1 MLSRVHSLGLRGV
14 DGFPVVVELD
24 LAGGLPSFATVGLPD
39 HAVKESRERVAAAV
53 RNSGFKFPSR
63 RVTVNL
69 APARPRKE
77 GSHYDLPIA
86 LALLAASGQAPAGE
100 WETSWCFVGELSL
113 DGRVRPV
120 PGVLAMAARARAEG
134 FAAIVVPAENA
145 EEAAASGLK
154 ALAVCDLREAVDLLG
169 GRSRPAAAP
178 APAQRNEVEDVA
190 YGKTSDEA
198 SLDLCDVRG
207 QTLAKRA
214 LEIAAAGG
222 HNLLLIGP
230 PGTGKSMLARRLP
243 GLLPP
248 PSEAEAVEIT
258 MVQSAFGR
266 VPVGG
271 LLRRR
276 PFRAPHHA
284 TSAAALVGGGP
295 AARPGEIC
303 LAHGGVLF
311 LDELAEFPRPALE
324 ALRQPLEERV
334 VRVARAKDS
343 LEYPA
348 RFLLVA
354 ATNPCPCGW
363 RGHPRRACVCPAN
376 KVAGYLG
383 RLSGPL
389 LDRIDLQVEVSAVAF
404 DDWASAASPSGGT
417 REARKRV
424 DAARARQ
431 RARLG
436 DAPAALNAFVDGADA
451 RRHARLKPDGLAVL
465 AAAESRAALSARA
478 LDRVLRV
485 ARTIADLAGA
495 EFVGAEHLVEALQ
508 YRGLDRLRAA
518 LEEQR

>member
-1 MLSRVHSLGLRGV
+1 MLSRVNSLGLRGV
-14 DGFPVVVELD
+14 EGFPVVVELD
-24 LAGGLPSFATVGLPD
+24 LAGGLPAFATVGLPD
-39 HAVKESRERVAAAV
+39 VAVREARERVTAAV

-63 RVTVNL
+63 RITVNL

-86 LALLAASGQAPAGE
+86 VALLAASGQAPSGA
-100 WETSWCFVGELSL
+100 WEKEWCFVGELSL

-120 PGVLAMAARARAEG
+120 PGVLAMAERARDEG
-134 FAAIVVPAENA
+134 YRVIVVPEDNVA
-145 EEAAASGLK
+145 EAAAAGLR
-154 ALAVCDLREAVDLLG
+154 ALPVGDLREAVGLLSG
-169 GRSRPAAAP
+169 RPARTATAAVPAAP
-178 APAQRNEVEDVA
+178 A
-190 YGKTSDEA
+190 
-198 SLDLCDVRG
+198 LDAPGEPDLADVRG
-207 QTLAKRA
+207 QAAAKRA

-248 PSEAEAVEIT
+248 MSEAEAVEVTKI
-258 MVQSAFGR
+258 QSACGR
-266 VPVGG
+266 APQGG
-271 LLRRR
+271 LARAR

-284 TSAAALVGGGP
+284 CSAPALVGGGP
-295 AARPGEIC
+295 SARPGEIC

-324 ALRQPLEERV
+324 ALRQPLEDRA

-363 RGHPRRACVCPAN
+363 RGHPRRACSCAAPT
-376 KVAGYLG
+376 VARYLG

-389 LDRIDLQVEVSAVAF
+389 LDRVDLQVETPSVAF
-404 DDWASAASPSGGT
+404 GDWAGDGAPVEGSAA
-417 REARKRV
+417 ARVRV
-424 DAARARQ
+424 AAARERQ
-431 RARLG
+431 RERLG
-436 DAPAALNAFVDGADA
+436 AAPGALNAFTPAADA
-451 RRHARLKPDGLAVL
+451 RRHARLDGRGLAVL
-465 AAAESRAALSARA
+465 EAAERAAALSARA

-485 ARTIADLAGA
+485 ARTIADLAGD
-495 EFVGAEHLVEALQ
+495 ERVGAAHLAEALQ
-508 YRGLDRLRAA
+508 YRALDRLRAV

>member
-1 MLSRVHSLGLRGV
+1 MLSRVNSLGLRGV
-14 DGFPVVVELD
+14 EGFPVVVELD
-24 LAGGLPSFATVGLPD
+24 LAPGLPAFATVGLPD
-39 HAVKESRERVAAAV
+39 HTVKESRERVTAAV

-63 RVTVNL
+63 RITVNL

-86 LALLAASGQAPAGE
+86 LALLAASGQAPSGV
-100 WETSWCFVGELSL
+100 WEKDWCFLGELSL

-120 PGVLAMAARARAEG
+120 HGVLAMAARARADG
-134 FAAIVVPAENA
+134 FSTVVVPRENLG
-145 EEAAASGLK
+145 EAAAAGLR
-154 ALAVCDLREAVDLLG
+154 ALPVGDLREAVELLG
-169 GRSRPAAAP
+169 GRAARPAETAPRREPPLPAAP
-178 APAQRNEVEDVA
+178 GAE
-190 YGKTSDEA
+190 G
-198 SLDLCDVRG
+198 DLADVRG
-207 QTLAKRA
+207 QAAAKRA

-248 PSEAEAVEIT
+248 MGEAEAVEVT
-258 MVQSAFGR
+258 KVQSAIGR
-266 VPVGG
+266 PPNGG
-271 LLRRR
+271 LVLVR

-295 AARPGEIC
+295 SARPGEIC

-324 ALRQPLEERV
+324 ALRQPLEDRS

-348 RFLLVA
+348 RFLLVG

-363 RGHPRRACVCPAN
+363 RGHPRRACSCTARDVSR
-376 KVAGYLG
+376 YLG

-389 LDRIDLQVEVSAVAF
+389 LDRVDLQVETPAVAF
-404 DDWASAASPSGGT
+404 GDWAGAPAAGGGT
-417 REARKRV
+417 KDARERV
-424 DAARARQ
+424 AAARGRQ

-436 DAPAALNAFVDGADA
+436 DGAAALNAFVPAPDA
-451 RRHARLKPDGLAVL
+451 RRHAKLGADGLEVL
-465 AAAESRAALSARA
+465 AAAERSAALSARA

-495 EFVGAEHLVEALQ
+495 DAVSPAHLAEALQ
-508 YRGLDRLRAA
+508 YRALDRLRSA
-518 LEEQR
+518 LEGQR